1 MGDRSLS
8 GHGELVNYSRGQC
21 ALCAGFAFVV
31 AEALG
36 IGAVGQ

>member
-1 MGDRSLS
+1 M
-8 GHGELVNYSRGQC
+8 NYSRGQC
-21 ALCAGFAFVV
+21 VLCAGFAFVV